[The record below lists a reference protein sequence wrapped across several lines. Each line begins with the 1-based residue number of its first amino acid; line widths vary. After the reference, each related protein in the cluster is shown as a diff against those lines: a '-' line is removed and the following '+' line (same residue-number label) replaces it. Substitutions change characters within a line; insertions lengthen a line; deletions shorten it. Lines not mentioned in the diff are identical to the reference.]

1 MVLLWLELWTA
12 YLNACILRGLG
23 RESGAM
29 VRVLHCWSSSRS
41 SFGRVTVIIIR
52 IFSYMDFHNLCILR
66 GLECENCDT
75 ARVLA
80 LLVWLSLEF
89 WTCHRDYYTCFL
101 VYGFLQT
108 TYFRM
113 SGVRK

>member
-52 IFSYMDFHNLCILR
+52 IFSYMGFHKPRILR
-66 GLECENCDT
+66 GIECGNCDM
-75 ARVLA
+75 A
-80 LLVWLSLEF
+80 
-89 WTCHRDYYTCFL
+89 
-101 VYGFLQT
+101 
-108 TYFRM
+108 
-113 SGVRK
+113 